1 VNCLTSDFL
10 PRLHSPGM
18 TRQEIEGALDAG
30 LLRFRQWPQ
39 LEGGRLWPVLR
50 EGPTML
56 WKSRPHEFCIPVK
69 IGRFRYR
76 ENIHHLNV
84 EAKTWVI
91 IPADACEMS
100 TMKSVVDRDQWRPRW
115 KGTPTRAA

>member
-1 VNCLTSDFL
+1 
-10 PRLHSPGM
+10 
-18 TRQEIEGALDAG
+18 
-30 LLRFRQWPQ
+30 
-39 LEGGRLWPVLR
+39 
-50 EGPTML
+50 ML

-100 TMKSVVDRDQWRPRW
+100 PTKSVDRDQWRPRW